1 LFRIFRYG
9 SSDKLN
15 QDAQSEFLT
24 KLLSNSDISSTQMNT
39 LSSLMRQIEQLGA
52 RRSLRQHIARVQN
65 GDSNTDADRLGGPLL
80 SRFLRQKWDLP
91 ETFIRL
97 TSKTSKS
104 SLKNQARS
112 PMLALVAVV
121 SLSSTLG
128 HRFYNQP
135 KLDVGTKAPQTIKAP
150 ASVSI
155 PDHKTTEEHRS
166 SARIGAVAILML
178 DRAVDRQIEREL
190 QQFWQQGSQLRRA
203 VGPFPFATP
212 SALSNAAQAY
222 LRGCPEWEWRSI
234 LAQAADNSANFERLN
249 LNSTAIAA
257 PTDNKSQQDAI
268 AQLQAYSRSVRAADF
283 QSLTDSISE
292 ARRRYVNAVEALEK
306 PSVSGLGKI
315 YDTSLFDLS
324 DAAWEK
330 TQTGMSRVA
339 KMMLAQGIPQG
350 LPKEIL
356 KEAVKLQ
363 VAEEVPLESQA
374 LAVEALSAILQP
386 NLVRDPEETK
396 QLAELAAQKVKPV
409 TIAVEKGDIIVA
421 EGKLI
426 AQQDFV
432 LLDYFGLSRR
442 GVNWLGLAGF
452 VCLVAG
458 AIAIVLLVE
467 RHYRLRRRDHLLLL
481 LLTLSAPV
489 LVSLGLPWT
498 TLPAIGILAGGFYG
512 SAVGVTVVGL
522 LSVLL
527 PIGLDVELI
536 HLVASAAGGLLGAFM
551 AGRLRSREELAL
563 LGVAVGLTQG
573 SVYLVGTLI
582 ASAAA
587 GAIWYVVLGTVGCQS
602 LAGLAWSVV
611 AIGISPYLEHVF
623 DLITP
628 IRLAELANPN
638 RPLLK
643 RLAAEAPGTFQHT
656 LFVASL
662 AEAAARELGCN
673 VELVR
678 AGTLYHDIGKM
689 HDPSGFCENQMGGG
703 NKHDEINNPWTSAEI
718 IKKHVSEGLVMARKH
733 RLPKAIQAFIPEHQ
747 GTMLIAYFYHQA
759 QQIAAKDAEN
769 LNITLAGA
777 DNSKLAIETR
787 EVREQDFRYDGPIP
801 QSRETGILMLADSC
815 EAALRSL
822 KDATHEEALNMVNR
836 ILRARWQD
844 NQLLDSGLTREDM
857 SLIAEIFVRVWEQFN
872 HKRIAYPSAVF
883 APR

>member
-1 LFRIFRYG
+1 
-9 SSDKLN
+9 
-15 QDAQSEFLT
+15 
-24 KLLSNSDISSTQMNT
+24 MNT
-39 LSSLMRQIEQLGA
+39 ISSLMRQIEQLGA
-52 RRSLRQHIARVQN
+52 ARSLRQHIAKVQN
-65 GDSNTDADRLGGPLL
+65 GCSKADTDRASGPLL
-80 SRFLRQKWDLP
+80 SRLSRPKWILP
-91 ETFIRL
+91 ETFTTRF

-104 SLKNQARS
+104 TLKNQARS

-150 ASVSI
+150 DTANVA
-155 PDHKTTEEHRS
+155 DYKTTEEQRKA
-166 SARIGAVAILML
+166 ARIGAVAILML
-178 DRAVDRQIEREL
+178 DPAVDRQIYQEL
-190 QQFWQQGSQLRRA
+190 QQFLQKGSELREA
-203 VGPFPFATP
+203 VGLFPFASP
-212 SALSNAAQAY
+212 SVLSNAAQVY

-234 LAQAADNSANFERLN
+234 LAQAGDKSASSERLS
-249 LNSTAIAA
+249 LSSPAVAGQTE
-257 PTDNKSQQDAI
+257 NKSRQDAI
-268 AQLQAYSRSVRAADF
+268 AQLQAYSRSVGEADF
-283 QSLTDSISE
+283 QSLTDSISS
-292 ARRRYVNAVEALEK
+292 ARRRYLNAVEALGK
-306 PSVSGLGKI
+306 PSVSEFPQI

-324 DAAWEK
+324 DAAWQK
-330 TQTGMSRVA
+330 TQTGMSRAA
-339 KMMLAQGIPQG
+339 KRMVAQGIPQG
-350 LPKEIL
+350 LPKDIL

-363 VAEEVPLESQA
+363 VADEVPLESQS
-374 LAVEALSAILQP
+374 LAVEGLTAILQP
-386 NLVRDPEETK
+386 NLVRDREETK

-409 TIAVEKGDIIVA
+409 MIAVDQGEIIVA
-421 EGKLI
+421 QGQEI
-426 AQQDFV
+426 SQQDFL

-442 GVNWLGLAGF
+442 GVNWLGLTGF

-498 TLPAIGILAGGFYG
+498 SLPAIGILAGGFYG

-522 LSVLL
+522 LSALL
-527 PIGLDVELI
+527 PIGLNVELI
-536 HLVASAAGGLLGAFM
+536 HLVASGAGGLLGAFM

-563 LGVAVGLTQG
+563 LGLAVGLSQG
-573 SVYLVGTLI
+573 TVYLVGTLI

-587 GAIWYVVLGTVGCQS
+587 GAIWYVVLGTVGAQS

-643 RLAAEAPGTFQHT
+643 KLAAEAPGTFQHT

-678 AGTLYHDIGKM
+678 TGTLYHDIGKM
-689 HDPSGFCENQMGGG
+689 HDPLGFCENQMGGT
-703 NKHDEINNPWTSAEI
+703 NKHDEINDPWASAEI
-718 IKKHVSEGLVMARKH
+718 IKKHVTEGLVMARKH

-759 QQIAAKDAEN
+759 QQIAAKEIEDLKRA
-769 LNITLAGA
+769 LPDA
-777 DNSKLAIETR
+777 DNSKLTIASR
-787 EVREQDFRYDGPIP
+787 EVREEDFRYDGPIP

-844 NQLLDSGLTREDM
+844 NQLIDSDLTREDM

-883 APR
+883 TPR

>member
-1 LFRIFRYG
+1 
-9 SSDKLN
+9 
-15 QDAQSEFLT
+15 
-24 KLLSNSDISSTQMNT
+24 MNT

-52 RRSLRQHIARVQN
+52 ARSLRQHIAKVQN
-65 GDSNTDADRLGGPLL
+65 GSKADTSRAGGPLL
-80 SRFLRQKWDLP
+80 SRLSRQKWLLP
-91 ETFIRL
+91 ETFTTKF

-150 ASVSI
+150 ATASV
-155 PDHKTTEEHRS
+155 PDYKTTEEQRKA
-166 SARIGAVAILML
+166 ARIGAVAILML
-178 DRAVDRQIEREL
+178 DSAVNRQIYQEL
-190 QQFWQQGSQLRRA
+190 QQFLQHGSDLREA
-203 VGPFPFATP
+203 VGPFPFAST
-212 SALSNAAQAY
+212 SALSLAVQVY
-222 LRGCPEWEWRSI
+222 LRSCPEWEWRWI
-234 LAQAADNSANFERLN
+234 LAQAGDKSATSERLS
-249 LNSTAIAA
+249 LDSPAIAVA
-257 PTDNKSQQDAI
+257 TDNKSQQDAI
-268 AQLQAYSRSVRAADF
+268 AQLQAYSRSVRAAEF
-283 QSLTDSISE
+283 QSLTDSISS
-292 ARRRYVNAVEALEK
+292 ARERYLNAVEALGK
-306 PSVSGLGKI
+306 PSVLGLPQI

-324 DAAWEK
+324 EAAWQK
-330 TQTGMSRVA
+330 TQTGMNRAA
-339 KMMLAQGIPQG
+339 KRMVAQGILQG

-356 KEAVKLQ
+356 QEAVKLQ
-363 VAEEVPLESQA
+363 VADEVPLESQA
-374 LAVEALSAILQP
+374 LAVEGLTAILQP
-386 NLVRDPEETK
+386 NLVRDREETK

-409 TIAVEKGDIIVA
+409 MIAVDQGEIIVA
-421 EGKLI
+421 QGQEI
-426 AQQDFV
+426 SQQDFV

-442 GVNWLGLAGF
+442 GVNWLGLTGF

-498 TLPAIGILAGGFYG
+498 SLPAIGILAGGFYG

-522 LSVLL
+522 LSALL
-527 PIGLDVELI
+527 PIGLNVDLI
-536 HLVASAAGGLLGAFM
+536 HLVASGAGGLLGAFM

-563 LGVAVGLTQG
+563 LGVAVGLAQG

-587 GAIWYVVLGTVGCQS
+587 GAIWYVVLGTVGAQS

-678 AGTLYHDIGKM
+678 TGTLYHDIGKM
-689 HDPSGFCENQMGGG
+689 HDPLGFCENQMGGA
-703 NKHDEINNPWTSAEI
+703 NKHDEINDPWASAEI
-718 IKKHVSEGLVMARKH
+718 IKKHVTEGLVMARKH

-747 GTMLIAYFYHQA
+747 GKMLIAYFYHQA
-759 QQIAAKDAEN
+759 QQIAAKEIED
-769 LNITLAGA
+769 LKLVLPDA
-777 DNSKLAIETR
+777 DNSKLTIASR
-787 EVREQDFRYDGPIP
+787 QVREEDFRYDGPIP

-822 KDATHEEALNMVNR
+822 KDATHEEALNMVNK

-844 NQLLDSGLTREDM
+844 NQLIDSDLTREDM

-883 APR
+883 TPR

>member
-1 LFRIFRYG
+1 
-9 SSDKLN
+9 
-15 QDAQSEFLT
+15 
-24 KLLSNSDISSTQMNT
+24 MNT

-52 RRSLRQHIARVQN
+52 ARSLRQHIAKVQN
-65 GDSNTDADRLGGPLL
+65 GDSKADTERASGPLL
-80 SRFLRQKWDLP
+80 SRLSRQKWLLP
-91 ETFIRL
+91 ETFTTKF

-150 ASVSI
+150 DTASV
-155 PDHKTTEEHRS
+155 PDYKTTEEQRKA
-166 SARIGAVAILML
+166 ARTGAVAILML
-178 DRAVDRQIEREL
+178 DPAVDRQIYQEL
-190 QQFWQQGSQLRRA
+190 QQFLQQGSELREA
-203 VGPFPFATP
+203 VGPFPFASP
-212 SALSNAAQAY
+212 SVLSNAAQVY

-234 LAQAADNSANFERLN
+234 VAQAGDKRATSERLS
-249 LNSTAIAA
+249 LHSPAIAGA
-257 PTDNKSQQDAI
+257 TDNKSQQDAI
-268 AQLQAYSRSVRAADF
+268 AQLQAYSRSVRATEF
-283 QSLTDSISE
+283 QSLTDSISS
-292 ARRRYVNAVEALEK
+292 ARRRYLNAVEALGK
-306 PSVSGLGKI
+306 PSVVGLPQI

-324 DAAWEK
+324 APAWQK
-330 TQTGMSRVA
+330 TQTGMSRAA
-339 KMMLAQGIPQG
+339 KRMVAQGIAQG

-363 VAEEVPLESQA
+363 VADEVPLDSQA
-374 LAVEALSAILQP
+374 LAVEGLTAILQP

-409 TIAVEKGDIIVA
+409 MIAVDQGEIIVA
-421 EGKLI
+421 QGKEI
-426 AQQDFV
+426 SQEDFV

-442 GVNWLGLAGF
+442 GVNWLGLTGF

-498 TLPAIGILAGGFYG
+498 SLPAIGILAGGFYG

-522 LSVLL
+522 LSALL
-527 PIGLDVELI
+527 PVGLNVDLI
-536 HLVASAAGGLLGAFM
+536 HLVASGAGGLLGAFM

-563 LGVAVGLTQG
+563 LGVAVGLAQG

-587 GAIWYVVLGTVGCQS
+587 GAIWYVVLGTVGAQS

-643 RLAAEAPGTFQHT
+643 KLAAEAPGTFQHT

-678 AGTLYHDIGKM
+678 TGTLYHDIGKM
-689 HDPSGFCENQMGGG
+689 HDPLGFCENQMGGA
-703 NKHDEINNPWTSAEI
+703 NKHDEINDPWASAEI
-718 IKKHVSEGLVMARKH
+718 IKKHVTEGLVMARKH

-759 QQIAAKDAEN
+759 QQIAAKETEDLKIA
-769 LNITLAGA
+769 LPDA
-777 DNSKLAIETR
+777 DNSKLTIASR
-787 EVREQDFRYDGPIP
+787 QVREEDFRYDGPIP

-844 NQLLDSGLTREDM
+844 NQLIDSDLTREDM

-883 APR
+883 TPR

>member
-1 LFRIFRYG
+1 M
-9 SSDKLN
+9 S
-15 QDAQSEFLT
+15 
-24 KLLSNSDISSTQMNT
+24 
-39 LSSLMRQIEQLGA
+39 
-52 RRSLRQHIARVQN
+52 
-65 GDSNTDADRLGGPLL
+65 
-80 SRFLRQKWDLP
+80 
-91 ETFIRL
+91 
-97 TSKTSKS
+97 
-104 SLKNQARS
+104 
-112 PMLALVAVV
+112 
-121 SLSSTLG
+121 
-128 HRFYNQP
+128 
-135 KLDVGTKAPQTIKAP
+135 
-150 ASVSI
+150 
-155 PDHKTTEEHRS
+155 
-166 SARIGAVAILML
+166 
-178 DRAVDRQIEREL
+178 
-190 QQFWQQGSQLRRA
+190 
-203 VGPFPFATP
+203 
-212 SALSNAAQAY
+212 
-222 LRGCPEWEWRSI
+222 
-234 LAQAADNSANFERLN
+234 
-249 LNSTAIAA
+249 
-257 PTDNKSQQDAI
+257 
-268 AQLQAYSRSVRAADF
+268 RAAK
-283 QSLTDSISE
+283 
-292 ARRRYVNAVEALEK
+292 RMV
-306 PSVSGLGKI
+306 
-315 YDTSLFDLS
+315 
-324 DAAWEK
+324 
-330 TQTGMSRVA
+330 
-339 KMMLAQGIPQG
+339 AQGIPQG

-363 VAEEVPLESQA
+363 VADEVPLESQA
-374 LAVEALSAILQP
+374 LAIEGLTAILHP

-396 QLAELAAQKVKPV
+396 QLAELAAQNVKPV
-409 TIAVEKGDIIVA
+409 MIAVEQGDIIVA
-421 EGKLI
+421 QGKEI

-498 TLPAIGILAGGFYG
+498 SLPAIGILAGGFYG

-522 LSVLL
+522 LSALL
-527 PIGLDVELI
+527 PVGLNVELI
-536 HLVASAAGGLLGAFM
+536 HLVASGAGGLLGAFM

-563 LGVAVGLTQG
+563 LGVGVGLTQG
-573 SVYLVGTLI
+573 TVYLVGTLI
-582 ASAAA
+582 ASAAT
-587 GAIWYVVLGTVGCQS
+587 GAIWYVVLGTVGAQS

-628 IRLAELANPN
+628 TRLAELANPN

-643 RLAAEAPGTFQHT
+643 KLAAEAPGTFQHT

-662 AEAAARELGCN
+662 AEAAAREIGCN

-678 AGTLYHDIGKM
+678 TGTLYHDIGKM
-689 HDPSGFCENQMGGG
+689 HDPLGFCENQMGGA
-703 NKHDEINNPWTSAEI
+703 NKHDEINNPWTSADI
-718 IKKHVSEGLVMARKH
+718 IKKHVTEGLVMARKH

-759 QQIAAKDAEN
+759 QQIAAKEREDLKIAVPD
-769 LNITLAGA
+769 A
-777 DNSKLAIETR
+777 DNSQLTIPSR
-787 EVREQDFRYDGPIP
+787 QVREEDFRYDGPIP

-883 APR
+883 TPR

>member
-1 LFRIFRYG
+1 
-9 SSDKLN
+9 
-15 QDAQSEFLT
+15 
-24 KLLSNSDISSTQMNT
+24 
-39 LSSLMRQIEQLGA
+39 
-52 RRSLRQHIARVQN
+52 
-65 GDSNTDADRLGGPLL
+65 
-80 SRFLRQKWDLP
+80 
-91 ETFIRL
+91 
-97 TSKTSKS
+97 
-104 SLKNQARS
+104 
-112 PMLALVAVV
+112 MLALVAVV

-150 ASVSI
+150 ASASI
-155 PDHKTTEEHRS
+155 PDYKTTEEQRS

-178 DRAVDRQIEREL
+178 DRAVDRQIEQEL
-190 QQFWQQGSQLRRA
+190 QQFWQQGNEMRRA
-203 VGPFPFATP
+203 VGPFPFAGAL
-212 SALSNAAQAY
+212 ALSSAVQVY

-234 LAQAADNSANFERLN
+234 LAQVGDNSATSERLS
-249 LNSTAIAA
+249 LDSQPSAA
-257 PTDNKSQQDAI
+257 QTQNKSQQDAI
-268 AQLQAYSRSVRAADF
+268 AQLQAYSREVRAEDF
-283 QSLTDSISE
+283 QSLTDSISS
-292 ARRRYVNAVEALEK
+292 ARRRYINAVEAPLK
-306 PSVSGLGKI
+306 PSVSGRQI

-324 DAAWEK
+324 DAAWQK
-330 TQTGMSRVA
+330 TQTGMSRAA
-339 KMMLAQGIPQG
+339 KRMLAQGIPQG
-350 LPKEIL
+350 LPKQVL

-363 VAEEVPLESQA
+363 VADEVPLESQA
-374 LAVEALSAILQP
+374 LAVEGLSGILQP

-409 TIAVEKGDIIVA
+409 TIAVEQGEIIVA
-421 EGKLI
+421 EGKEI
-426 AQQDFV
+426 SQQDFV

-522 LSVLL
+522 LSALL
-527 PIGLDVELI
+527 PVGLDVELI

-573 SVYLVGTLI
+573 IVYLVGTLI

-587 GAIWYVVLGTVGCQS
+587 GAIWYVVLGTVGAQS

-678 AGTLYHDIGKM
+678 TGTLYHDIGKM
-689 HDPSGFCENQMGGG
+689 HDPLGFCENQMSGG
-703 NKHDEINNPWTSAEI
+703 NKHDEINDPWASAEI

-759 QQIAAKDAEN
+759 QQIAKEPED
-769 LNITLAGA
+769 LNMALADA
-777 DNSKLAIETR
+777 DNSKLIIQSR
-787 EVREQDFRYDGPIP
+787 EVREEDFRYDGPIP

-883 APR
+883 TPR

>member
-1 LFRIFRYG
+1 
-9 SSDKLN
+9 
-15 QDAQSEFLT
+15 
-24 KLLSNSDISSTQMNT
+24 MNT

-52 RRSLRQHIARVQN
+52 ARSLRQHIAKVQN
-65 GDSNTDADRLGGPLL
+65 GDSKADTERASGPLL
-80 SRFLRQKWDLP
+80 SRLSRQKWLLP
-91 ETFIRL
+91 ETFTTKF

-150 ASVSI
+150 ATASV
-155 PDHKTTEEHRS
+155 PDYKTTEEQRKA
-166 SARIGAVAILML
+166 ARTGAVAILML
-178 DRAVDRQIEREL
+178 DSAVDRQIYQEL
-190 QQFWQQGSQLRRA
+190 QQFLQQGSELREA
-203 VGPFPFATP
+203 VGPFPFAST
-212 SALSNAAQAY
+212 SALSLSVQVY

-234 LAQAADNSANFERLN
+234 LAQVGDKRATSERLS
-249 LNSTAIAA
+249 LDSPAIAGA
-257 PTDNKSQQDAI
+257 TDNKSQQDAI

-283 QSLTDSISE
+283 QSLTDSISS
-292 ARRRYVNAVEALEK
+292 ARQRYLNAVEALGK
-306 PSVSGLGKI
+306 PSVVGLPQI
-315 YDTSLFDLS
+315 YHTSLFDWS
-324 DAAWEK
+324 DEAWQK
-330 TQTGMSRVA
+330 TQIGMTRAA
-339 KMMLAQGIPQG
+339 KRMVAQGIPQG

-356 KEAVKLQ
+356 QEAVKLQ
-363 VAEEVPLESQA
+363 VADEVPLESQA
-374 LAVEALSAILQP
+374 LAVEGLTAILQP
-386 NLVRDPEETK
+386 NLVRDREETK

-409 TIAVEKGDIIVA
+409 MIAVDQGEIIVA
-421 EGKLI
+421 QGQEI
-426 AQQDFV
+426 SQQDFV

-442 GVNWLGLAGF
+442 GVNWLGLTGF

-498 TLPAIGILAGGFYG
+498 SLPAIGILAGGFYG

-522 LSVLL
+522 LSALL
-527 PIGLDVELI
+527 PVGLNVDLI
-536 HLVASAAGGLLGAFM
+536 HLVASGAGGLLGAFM

-563 LGVAVGLTQG
+563 LGLALGLTQG
-573 SVYLVGTLI
+573 TVYLVGTLI
-582 ASAAA
+582 ASAAV
-587 GAIWYVVLGTVGCQS
+587 GAIWYVVLGTVGAQS

-643 RLAAEAPGTFQHT
+643 KLAAEAPGTFQHT

-689 HDPSGFCENQMGGG
+689 HDPLGFCENQMGGG
-703 NKHDEINNPWTSAEI
+703 NKHDEINDPWGSAEI
-718 IKKHVSEGLVMARKH
+718 IKKHVTEGLVMARKH

-759 QQIAAKDAEN
+759 QQIAAKEIED
-769 LNITLAGA
+769 LKITLPDA
-777 DNSKLAIETR
+777 DNSKLTIASR
-787 EVREQDFRYDGPIP
+787 QVREEDFRYDGPIP

-844 NQLLDSGLTREDM
+844 NQLIDSDLTREDM

-883 APR
+883 TPR

>member
-1 LFRIFRYG
+1 
-9 SSDKLN
+9 
-15 QDAQSEFLT
+15 
-24 KLLSNSDISSTQMNT
+24 
-39 LSSLMRQIEQLGA
+39 MRQIEQLGA
-52 RRSLRQHIARVQN
+52 ARSLRQHIAKVQN
-65 GDSNTDADRLGGPLL
+65 GSKADTSRAGGPLL
-80 SRFLRQKWDLP
+80 SRLSRQKWLLP
-91 ETFIRL
+91 ETFTTKF

-112 PMLALVAVV
+112 PMLALIAVV

-150 ASVSI
+150 ATASV
-155 PDHKTTEEHRS
+155 PDYKTTEEQRKA
-166 SARIGAVAILML
+166 ARIGAVAILML
-178 DRAVDRQIEREL
+178 DSAVDRQIYQEL
-190 QQFWQQGSQLRRA
+190 QQFLQHGSDLREA
-203 VGPFPFATP
+203 VGPFPFAST
-212 SALSNAAQAY
+212 SALSLAVQVY
-222 LRGCPEWEWRSI
+222 LRSCPEWEWRWI
-234 LAQAADNSANFERLN
+234 LAQAGDKSATSERLS
-249 LNSTAIAA
+249 LDSPAIAA
-257 PTDNKSQQDAI
+257 ATDNKSQQDAI
-268 AQLQAYSRSVRAADF
+268 AQLQAYSRSVRAAEF
-283 QSLTDSISE
+283 QSLTDSISS
-292 ARRRYVNAVEALEK
+292 ARERYLNAVEALGK
-306 PSVSGLGKI
+306 PSVLGLPQI

-324 DAAWEK
+324 EAAWQK
-330 TQTGMSRVA
+330 TQTGMSRAA
-339 KMMLAQGIPQG
+339 KRMVAQGIPQG

-356 KEAVKLQ
+356 QEAVNLQ
-363 VAEEVPLESQA
+363 VADEVPLESQG
-374 LAVEALSAILQP
+374 LAVEGLTAILQP
-386 NLVRDPEETK
+386 NLVRDREETK

-409 TIAVEKGDIIVA
+409 MIAVDRGEIIVA
-421 EGKLI
+421 QGQEI
-426 AQQDFV
+426 SQQDFV

-442 GVNWLGLAGF
+442 GVNWLGLTGF

-498 TLPAIGILAGGFYG
+498 SLPAIGILAGGFYG

-522 LSVLL
+522 LSALL
-527 PIGLDVELI
+527 PIGLNVDLI
-536 HLVASAAGGLLGAFM
+536 HLVASGAGGLLGAFM

-563 LGVAVGLTQG
+563 LGVAVGLAQG

-587 GAIWYVVLGTVGCQS
+587 GAIWYVVLGTVGAQS

-678 AGTLYHDIGKM
+678 TGTLYHDIGKM
-689 HDPSGFCENQMGGG
+689 HDPLGFCENQMGGA
-703 NKHDEINNPWTSAEI
+703 NKHDEINDPWASAEI
-718 IKKHVSEGLVMARKH
+718 IKKHVTEGLVMARKH

-747 GTMLIAYFYHQA
+747 GKMLIAYFYHQA
-759 QQIAAKDAEN
+759 QQIAAKEIED
-769 LNITLAGA
+769 LKLVLPDA
-777 DNSKLAIETR
+777 DNSKLTIASR
-787 EVREQDFRYDGPIP
+787 QVREEDFRYDGPIP

-822 KDATHEEALNMVNR
+822 KDATHEEALNMVNK

-844 NQLLDSGLTREDM
+844 NQLIDSDLTREDM

-883 APR
+883 TPR

>member
-1 LFRIFRYG
+1 
-9 SSDKLN
+9 
-15 QDAQSEFLT
+15 
-24 KLLSNSDISSTQMNT
+24 
-39 LSSLMRQIEQLGA
+39 MRQIEQLGA
-52 RRSLRQHIARVQN
+52 ARSLRQHIAKVQN
-65 GDSNTDADRLGGPLL
+65 VGSQADPARPSGSLL
-80 SRFLRQKWDLP
+80 SRLSAKKLALP
-91 ETFIRL
+91 ETFIRFK
-97 TSKTSKS
+97 TKTSSS

-112 PMLALVAVV
+112 PMLLFVAVV

-150 ASVSI
+150 KSVSI
-155 PDHKTTEEHRS
+155 PDYKTTEEQRKAARS
-166 SARIGAVAILML
+166 GAVAILML
-178 DRAVDRQIEREL
+178 DRTVDRQIDQEL
-190 QQFWQQGSQLRRA
+190 QQFWQQGNQLRQA
-203 VGPFPFATP
+203 VGPFPFAKP
-212 SALSNAAQAY
+212 SALSNAAQLY

-234 LAQAADNSANFERLN
+234 LAQAGDNSATSERLN
-249 LNSTAIAA
+249 LDSPANDA
-257 PTDNKSQQDAI
+257 PTDRKSQQDAI
-268 AQLQAYSRSVRAADF
+268 AQLQAYKRSVSSSEF
-283 QSLTDSISE
+283 QSLTDSIDS
-292 ARRRYVNAVEALEK
+292 ARRRYLNALEALEK
-306 PSVSGLGKI
+306 PAVSGVGQI
-315 YDTSLFDLS
+315 YGTSLFDLE
-324 DAAWEK
+324 DAAWQE
-330 TQTGMSRVA
+330 TQTGMSRAA
-339 KMMLAQGIPQG
+339 KMILTQGIPQG

-363 VAEEVPLESQA
+363 VASVVPLESQA
-374 LAVEALSAILQP
+374 LAVEGLSAILQP

-409 TIAVEKGDIIVA
+409 MIAVQQGETIVA
-421 EGKLI
+421 EGKEI
-426 AQQDFV
+426 SQQDFV

-452 VCLVAG
+452 VCLVGG

-481 LLTLSAPV
+481 LLSLSAPV

-498 TLPAIGILAGGFYG
+498 TLPAIGILVGGFYG

-522 LSVLL
+522 LSALL
-527 PIGLDVELI
+527 PIGLDIELI

-563 LGVAVGLTQG
+563 LGVGVGLTQG
-573 SVYLVGTLI
+573 TVYLVGTLI
-582 ASAAA
+582 ASAAT
-587 GAIWYVVLGTVGCQS
+587 GAIWYVVLGTVGAQS

-643 RLAAEAPGTFQHT
+643 RLAAEVPGTFQHT

-689 HDPSGFCENQMGGG
+689 HDPLGFCENQMGGG
-703 NKHDEINNPWTSAEI
+703 NKHDEINDPWASAEI

-759 QQIAAKDAEN
+759 LQIVAKEAEG
-769 LNITLAGA
+769 LNITLADA
-777 DNSKLAIETR
+777 DNSKLIIESR
-787 EVREQDFRYDGPIP
+787 EVREEDFRYDGPIP

-844 NQLLDSGLTREDM
+844 NQLLDSGLNREDM

-883 APR
+883 TPR

>member
-1 LFRIFRYG
+1 
-9 SSDKLN
+9 
-15 QDAQSEFLT
+15 
-24 KLLSNSDISSTQMNT
+24 MNT

-52 RRSLRQHIARVQN
+52 ARSLRQHIAKVQN
-65 GDSNTDADRLGGPLL
+65 GGSKADTSRAGGPLL
-80 SRFLRQKWDLP
+80 SRLSRQKWVLP
-91 ETFIRL
+91 ETFTRF

-150 ASVSI
+150 ASASI
-155 PDHKTTEEHRS
+155 PDYKTTEEQRKA
-166 SARIGAVAILML
+166 ARIGAVAILML
-178 DRAVDRQIEREL
+178 DPAVDRQIYQEL
-190 QQFWQQGSQLRRA
+190 QQFLQQGSELRQA
-203 VGPFPFATP
+203 VGPFPFASP
-212 SALSNAAQAY
+212 SALSNAAQVY
-222 LRGCPEWEWRSI
+222 LRRCPEWEWRSI
-234 LAQAADNSANFERLN
+234 LAQAGDNSATDERLS
-249 LNSTAIAA
+249 LDSPAIAA
-257 PTDNKSQQDAI
+257 QTQNKSQQDAV
-268 AQLQAYSRSVRAADF
+268 AQLQAYRREVRAADF
-283 QSLTDSISE
+283 QSLTDSISS
-292 ARRRYVNAVEALEK
+292 ARRRYLNAVEALGK
-306 PSVSGLGKI
+306 PSVSGLGQI

-324 DAAWEK
+324 DAAWQK
-330 TQTGMSRVA
+330 TQTGMSRAA
-339 KMMLAQGIPQG
+339 KRMVAQGIPQG

-363 VAEEVPLESQA
+363 VADEVPLESQA
-374 LAVEALSAILQP
+374 LAIDGLTAILQP

-409 TIAVEKGDIIVA
+409 MIAVEQGEIIVA
-421 EGKLI
+421 QGKEI

-498 TLPAIGILAGGFYG
+498 SLPAIGILAGGFYG

-522 LSVLL
+522 LSALL
-527 PIGLDVELI
+527 PVGLNVELI
-536 HLVASAAGGLLGAFM
+536 HLVASGAGGLLGAFM

-563 LGVAVGLTQG
+563 LGVGVGLTQG
-573 SVYLVGTLI
+573 TVYLVGTLI

-587 GAIWYVVLGTVGCQS
+587 GAIWYVVLGTVGAQS

-628 IRLAELANPN
+628 TRLAELANPN

-643 RLAAEAPGTFQHT
+643 KLAEEAPGTFQHT

-678 AGTLYHDIGKM
+678 TGTLYHDIGKM
-689 HDPSGFCENQMGGG
+689 HDPLGFCENQMGGI
-703 NKHDEINNPWTSAEI
+703 NKHDEINNPWTSADI
-718 IKKHVSEGLVMARKH
+718 IKKHVTEGLVMARKH

-759 QQIAAKDAEN
+759 QQIAAKEREDLKIA
-769 LNITLAGA
+769 LPDA
-777 DNSKLAIETR
+777 DNSKLTIPSR
-787 EVREQDFRYDGPIP
+787 QVREEDFRYDGPIP

-883 APR
+883 TPR

>member
-1 LFRIFRYG
+1 
-9 SSDKLN
+9 
-15 QDAQSEFLT
+15 
-24 KLLSNSDISSTQMNT
+24 
-39 LSSLMRQIEQLGA
+39 MRQIEQLGA
-52 RRSLRQHIARVQN
+52 ARSLRQHIAKVQN
-65 GDSNTDADRLGGPLL
+65 AGSKADPDRPGGSFL
-80 SRFLRQKWDLP
+80 SRFLPQKSVLP
-91 ETFIRL
+91 ETFTRFR
-97 TSKTSKS
+97 SKTSKS

-155 PDHKTTEEHRS
+155 PDRKTTEEKRS

-178 DRAVDRQIEREL
+178 DRTVDRQIDREL
-190 QQFWQQGSQLRRA
+190 QQFLQQGSELRRR
-203 VGPFPFATP
+203 VGEFPFVTP
-212 SALSNAAQAY
+212 SALSNAVQVY

-234 LAQAADNSANFERLN
+234 LAQAGDNSANFERLN
-249 LNSTAIAA
+249 LNSPTTA
-257 PTDNKSQQDAI
+257 PTDNQSQHDAI
-268 AQLQAYSRSVRAADF
+268 SQLQAYSRSVSAADF
-283 QSLTDSISE
+283 QSLTNSISQ
-292 ARRRYVNAVEALEK
+292 ARQRYLNAVEALSK
-306 PSVSGLGKI
+306 PSVSGLRQI
-315 YDTSLFDLS
+315 YDTWLFELS

-330 TQTGMSRVA
+330 TQTGMSRAA
-339 KMMLAQGIPQG
+339 KRMLAQGIPPG

-374 LAVEALSAILQP
+374 LAVEGLSAILQP

-409 TIAVEKGDIIVA
+409 TIAVEEGDIIVA
-421 EGKLI
+421 EGKEI
-426 AQQDFV
+426 SQQNFV

-467 RHYRLRRRDHLLLL
+467 RHYRLRRRDHFLLL

-522 LSVLL
+522 LSALL

-573 SVYLVGTLI
+573 AVYLVGTLI

-587 GAIWYVVLGTVGCQS
+587 GAIWYVVLGTVGAQS

-643 RLAAEAPGTFQHT
+643 KLAAEAPGTFQHT

-662 AEAAARELGCN
+662 AEAAAREVGCN

-733 RLPKAIQAFIPEHQ
+733 RLPKSIQAFIPEHQ

-759 QQIAAKDAEN
+759 QQISAKEPEN
-769 LNITLAGA
+769 LNITLADA

-872 HKRIAYPSAVF
+872 HKRIAYPSAVLT
-883 APR
+883 PR

>member
-1 LFRIFRYG
+1 
-9 SSDKLN
+9 
-15 QDAQSEFLT
+15 
-24 KLLSNSDISSTQMNT
+24 
-39 LSSLMRQIEQLGA
+39 MRQIEQLGA
-52 RRSLRQHIARVQN
+52 ARSLRQHIAKVQN
-65 GDSNTDADRLGGPLL
+65 VGSQADPARPSGSLL
-80 SRFLRQKWDLP
+80 SRLSAKKLALP
-91 ETFIRL
+91 ETFIRFK
-97 TSKTSKS
+97 TKTSSS

-112 PMLALVAVV
+112 PMLLFVAVV

-150 ASVSI
+150 KSVSI
-155 PDHKTTEEHRS
+155 PDYKTTEEQRKAARS
-166 SARIGAVAILML
+166 GAVAILML
-178 DRAVDRQIEREL
+178 DRTVDRQIDREL
-190 QQFWQQGSQLRRA
+190 QQFWQQGNQLRQA
-203 VGPFPFATP
+203 VGPFPFAMPQT
-212 SALSNAAQAY
+212 LSNTAQLY
-222 LRGCPEWEWRSI
+222 LRGTPEWEWRSI
-234 LAQAADNSANFERLN
+234 LAQAGDNSATSERLN
-249 LNSTAIAA
+249 LDSPANDA
-257 PTDNKSQQDAI
+257 PTDRKSQQDAI
-268 AQLQAYSRSVRAADF
+268 AQLQAYKRSVSSSEF
-283 QSLTDSISE
+283 QSLTDSIDS
-292 ARRRYVNAVEALEK
+292 ARRRYLNALEALEK
-306 PSVSGLGKI
+306 PAVSGVGLI
-315 YDTSLFDLS
+315 YDTSLFDLE
-324 DAAWEK
+324 DAAWQE
-330 TQTGMSRVA
+330 TQTGMSRAA
-339 KMMLAQGIPQG
+339 KMILTQGIPQG

-363 VAEEVPLESQA
+363 VASVVPLESQA
-374 LAVEALSAILQP
+374 LAVEGLTAILQP

-409 TIAVEKGDIIVA
+409 TIAVKQGEIIVA
-421 EGKLI
+421 EGKEI
-426 AQQDFV
+426 RQQDFV

-452 VCLVAG
+452 VCLVGG

-481 LLTLSAPV
+481 LLSLSAPV

-498 TLPAIGILAGGFYG
+498 TLPAIGILVGGFYG

-522 LSVLL
+522 LSALL
-527 PIGLDVELI
+527 PIGLDIELI

-563 LGVAVGLTQG
+563 LGVGVGLTQG
-573 SVYLVGTLI
+573 TVYLVGTLI
-582 ASAAA
+582 ASAAT
-587 GAIWYVVLGTVGCQS
+587 GAIWYVVLGTVGAQS

-643 RLAAEAPGTFQHT
+643 RLAAEVPGTFQHT

-689 HDPSGFCENQMGGG
+689 HDPLGFCENQMGGG
-703 NKHDEINNPWTSAEI
+703 NKHDEINDPWASAEI

-759 QQIAAKDAEN
+759 LQIVAKEAEG
-769 LNITLAGA
+769 LNITLADA
-777 DNSKLAIETR
+777 DNSKLIIESR
-787 EVREQDFRYDGPIP
+787 EVREEDFRYDGPIP

-844 NQLLDSGLTREDM
+844 NQLLDSGLNREDM

-883 APR
+883 TPR

>member
-1 LFRIFRYG
+1 
-9 SSDKLN
+9 
-15 QDAQSEFLT
+15 
-24 KLLSNSDISSTQMNT
+24 
-39 LSSLMRQIEQLGA
+39 MRQIEQLGTA
-52 RRSLRQHIARVQN
+52 RSRRQQIAKVQN
-65 GDSNTDADRLGGPLL
+65 SGSSSEPDRPGGPFL
-80 SRFLRQKWDLP
+80 SRLSAQKWVLP
-91 ETFIRL
+91 ETFTRFK
-97 TSKTSKS
+97 SKTSSS

-112 PMLALVAVV
+112 PMLVLVAVI

-135 KLDVGTKAPQTIKAP
+135 KLDVGTKAPETIKAP
-150 ASVSI
+150 KSASI
-155 PDHKTTEEHRS
+155 PDYKTTEEQRS
-166 SARIGAVAILML
+166 SARIGAVPILML
-178 DRAVDRQIEREL
+178 DRSVEKQIDREL
-190 QQFWQQGSQLRRA
+190 QQFWQQGNELRRA
-203 VGPFPFATP
+203 VGPFPFASP
-212 SALSNAAQAY
+212 SALSNAAQLY
-222 LRGCPEWEWRSI
+222 LRGTPEWEWRSI
-234 LAQAADNSANFERLN
+234 LAQAGDNNATSQRLN
-249 LNSTAIAA
+249 LDSPASAA

-268 AQLQAYSRSVRAADF
+268 AQLQAYSRSVSPSEF
-283 QSLTDSISE
+283 QSLTDSIDS
-292 ARRRYVNAVEALEK
+292 ARRRYLNALEAIQK
-306 PSVSGLGKI
+306 PSESGNRLI
-315 YDTSLFDLS
+315 YDTSLFDLE
-324 DAAWEK
+324 DAAWQK
-330 TQTGMSRVA
+330 TQTGMSRAA

-350 LPKEIL
+350 LPKEVL

-363 VAEEVPLESQA
+363 VASVVPLESQA
-374 LAVEALSAILQP
+374 LAVEGLSAILQP

-409 TIAVEKGDIIVA
+409 TIAVKQGEIIVA
-421 EGKLI
+421 EGKEI

-498 TLPAIGILAGGFYG
+498 SLPAIGILAGGFYG

-522 LSVLL
+522 LSALL
-527 PIGLDVELI
+527 PVGLDVELI

-563 LGVAVGLTQG
+563 LGVGVGLTQG
-573 SVYLVGTLI
+573 MVYLVGTLI

-587 GAIWYVVLGTVGCQS
+587 GAIWYVVLGTVGAQS

-678 AGTLYHDIGKM
+678 TGTLYHDIGKM
-689 HDPSGFCENQMGGG
+689 HDPLGFCENQMGGG
-703 NKHDEINNPWTSAEI
+703 NKHDEINDPWASAEI
-718 IKKHVSEGLVMARKH
+718 IKKHVTEGLVMARKH

-759 QQIAAKDAEN
+759 QQIAAKEAED
-769 LNITLAGA
+769 LKIALADA
-777 DNSKLAIETR
+777 DNSKLTMLKIESR
-787 EVREQDFRYDGPIP
+787 EVREEDFRYDGPIP

-883 APR
+883 TPR

>member
-1 LFRIFRYG
+1 
-9 SSDKLN
+9 
-15 QDAQSEFLT
+15 
-24 KLLSNSDISSTQMNT
+24 
-39 LSSLMRQIEQLGA
+39 MRQIEQLGA
-52 RRSLRQHIARVQN
+52 ARSLRQHIAKVQN
-65 GDSNTDADRLGGPLL
+65 GGRCSDPDRPSGSLL
-80 SRFLRQKWDLP
+80 SRLWAKKLALP
-91 ETFIRL
+91 ETFIRFR
-97 TSKTSKS
+97 TKTSSS

-112 PMLALVAVV
+112 PMLVLVAVV

-150 ASVSI
+150 KSASI
-155 PDHKTTEEHRS
+155 TDYKTTEEQRS
-166 SARIGAVAILML
+166 SARIGAVPILML
-178 DRAVDRQIEREL
+178 DRSVDRQIERQL
-190 QQFWQQGSQLRRA
+190 QQFWQQGNELRRA
-203 VGPFPFATP
+203 VGLFPLAP
-212 SALSNAAQAY
+212 ESALSNAVQVY
-222 LRGCPEWEWRSI
+222 LRGTPEWEWRSI
-234 LAQAADNSANFERLN
+234 LAQAGDNSETSQRLS
-249 LNSTAIAA
+249 LESPASAA
-257 PTDNKSQQDAI
+257 PTDNRSQQDAV
-268 AQLQAYSRSVRAADF
+268 AQLQAYSRSVSSSDF

-292 ARRRYVNAVEALEK
+292 ARRRYLNALEALEK
-306 PSVSGLGKI
+306 PAVSGVGLI

-324 DAAWEK
+324 DAAWQK
-330 TQTGMSRVA
+330 TQTGMSRAA
-339 KMMLAQGIPQG
+339 KMMLTQGIPQG

-356 KEAVKLQ
+356 KEAVKMQ
-363 VAEEVPLESQA
+363 VASSEVPLESQA
-374 LAVEALSAILQP
+374 LAVEGLTAILQP

-409 TIAVEKGDIIVA
+409 MIAVQQGEIIVA
-421 EGKLI
+421 EGKEI

-452 VCLVAG
+452 VCLVGG

-498 TLPAIGILAGGFYG
+498 SLPAIGILAGGFYG

-522 LSVLL
+522 LSALL
-527 PIGLDVELI
+527 PVGLNIELI

-573 SVYLVGTLI
+573 MVYLVGTLI
-582 ASAAA
+582 ASAAT
-587 GAIWYVVLGTVGCQS
+587 GAIWYVVLGTVGAQS

-678 AGTLYHDIGKM
+678 TGTLYHDIGKM
-689 HDPSGFCENQMGGG
+689 HDPLGFCENQMSGG
-703 NKHDEINNPWTSAEI
+703 NKHDEINDPWASAEI
-718 IKKHVSEGLVMARKH
+718 IKKHVTEGLVMARKH

-759 QQIAAKDAEN
+759 LQIAAKEPED
-769 LNITLAGA
+769 LNITLADA
-777 DNSKLAIETR
+777 DNSKLIIESR
-787 EVREQDFRYDGPIP
+787 EVREEDFRYDGPIP

-844 NQLLDSGLTREDM
+844 NQLIDSGLTRENM

-883 APR
+883 TPR

>member
-1 LFRIFRYG
+1 
-9 SSDKLN
+9 
-15 QDAQSEFLT
+15 
-24 KLLSNSDISSTQMNT
+24 
-39 LSSLMRQIEQLGA
+39 MRQIEQLGA
-52 RRSLRQHIARVQN
+52 ARSLRQHIAKVQN
-65 GDSNTDADRLGGPLL
+65 GGSKADTSRAGGPLL
-80 SRFLRQKWDLP
+80 SRLSRQKWVLP
-91 ETFIRL
+91 ETFTRF

-112 PMLALVAVV
+112 PVLALVAVV

-150 ASVSI
+150 ASASI
-155 PDHKTTEEHRS
+155 PDYKTTEEQRKA
-166 SARIGAVAILML
+166 ARIGAVAILML
-178 DRAVDRQIEREL
+178 DPAVDRQIYQEL
-190 QQFWQQGSQLRRA
+190 QQFLQQGSELRQA
-203 VGPFPFATP
+203 VGPFPFASP
-212 SALSNAAQAY
+212 SVLSNAAQVY

-234 LAQAADNSANFERLN
+234 LAQAGDNSATDERLS
-249 LNSTAIAA
+249 LDSPAIAQ
-257 PTDNKSQQDAI
+257 TQNKSQQDAV
-268 AQLQAYSRSVRAADF
+268 AQLQAYSREVPAADF
-283 QSLTDSISE
+283 QSLTDSISS
-292 ARRRYVNAVEALEK
+292 ARRRYLNAVEALGQ
-306 PSVSGLGKI
+306 PSVSGFRQI

-324 DAAWEK
+324 DAAWQK

-339 KMMLAQGIPQG
+339 KRMVAQGIPQG

-363 VAEEVPLESQA
+363 VADEVPLESQA
-374 LAVEALSAILQP
+374 LAIEGLTAILHP

-396 QLAELAAQKVKPV
+396 QLAELAAQNVKPV
-409 TIAVEKGDIIVA
+409 MIAVEQGDIIVA
-421 EGKLI
+421 QGKEI

-498 TLPAIGILAGGFYG
+498 SLPAIGILAGGFYG

-527 PIGLDVELI
+527 PVGLNVELI
-536 HLVASAAGGLLGAFM
+536 HLVASGAGGLLGAFM

-563 LGVAVGLTQG
+563 LGVGVGLTQG
-573 SVYLVGTLI
+573 TVYLVGTLI
-582 ASAAA
+582 ASAAT
-587 GAIWYVVLGTVGCQS
+587 GAIWYVVLGTVGAQS

-643 RLAAEAPGTFQHT
+643 KLAAEAPGTFQHT

-662 AEAAARELGCN
+662 AEAAAREIGCN

-678 AGTLYHDIGKM
+678 TGTLYHDIGKM
-689 HDPSGFCENQMGGG
+689 HDPLGFCENQMGGA
-703 NKHDEINNPWTSAEI
+703 NKHDEINNPWTSADI
-718 IKKHVSEGLVMARKH
+718 IKKHVTEGLVMARKH

-759 QQIAAKDAEN
+759 QQIAAKEREDLKIA
-769 LNITLAGA
+769 LPDA
-777 DNSKLAIETR
+777 DNSKLTIPSR
-787 EVREQDFRYDGPIP
+787 QVREEDFRYDGPIP
-801 QSRETGILMLADSC
+801 QSRETAILMLADSC

-883 APR
+883 TPR

>member
-1 LFRIFRYG
+1 
-9 SSDKLN
+9 
-15 QDAQSEFLT
+15 
-24 KLLSNSDISSTQMNT
+24 
-39 LSSLMRQIEQLGA
+39 MRQIEQLGA
-52 RRSLRQHIARVQN
+52 ARSLRQHIAKVQN
-65 GDSNTDADRLGGPLL
+65 GSSQADPARPSGSLL
-80 SRFLRQKWDLP
+80 SRLSAKKLALP
-91 ETFIRL
+91 ETFIRFK
-97 TSKTSKS
+97 TKTSSS

-112 PMLALVAVV
+112 PVLALVAVV

-150 ASVSI
+150 KSVSI
-155 PDHKTTEEHRS
+155 PDYKTTEEQRKAARS
-166 SARIGAVAILML
+166 GAVAILML
-178 DRAVDRQIEREL
+178 DRTVDQQIDQEL
-190 QQFWQQGSQLRRA
+190 QQFWQQGNQLRQA
-203 VGPFPFATP
+203 VGPFPFAMPQT
-212 SALSNAAQAY
+212 LSNTAQLY
-222 LRGCPEWEWRSI
+222 LRGTPEWEWRSI
-234 LAQAADNSANFERLN
+234 LAQAGDNSATSERLN
-249 LNSTAIAA
+249 LDSPANDAR
-257 PTDNKSQQDAI
+257 TDRKSQQDAI
-268 AQLQAYSRSVRAADF
+268 AQLQAYKRSVSSSEF

-292 ARRRYVNAVEALEK
+292 ARRRYLNAVEALGK
-306 PSVSGLGKI
+306 PSVPGLPQI

-324 DAAWEK
+324 DAAWQK
-330 TQTGMSRVA
+330 TQTGMSRAA

-363 VAEEVPLESQA
+363 VASVVPLESQA
-374 LAVEALSAILQP
+374 LAVEGLSAILQP
-386 NLVRDPEETK
+386 NLVRDTEETK

-409 TIAVEKGDIIVA
+409 MIAVQQGEIIVA
-421 EGKLI
+421 EGKEI

-452 VCLVAG
+452 VCLVGG

-498 TLPAIGILAGGFYG
+498 SLPAIGILVGGFYG

-522 LSVLL
+522 LSALL
-527 PIGLDVELI
+527 PIGLNVELI
-536 HLVASAAGGLLGAFM
+536 HLMASAAGGLLGAFM

-563 LGVAVGLTQG
+563 LGVGVGLTQG
-573 SVYLVGTLI
+573 TVYLVGTLI
-582 ASAAA
+582 ASAAT
-587 GAIWYVVLGTVGCQS
+587 GAIWYVVLGTVGAQS

-643 RLAAEAPGTFQHT
+643 RLAAEVPGTFQHT

-689 HDPSGFCENQMGGG
+689 HDPLGFCENQMGGG
-703 NKHDEINNPWTSAEI
+703 NKHDEINDPWASAEI
-718 IKKHVSEGLVMARKH
+718 IKKHVSVGLVMARKH

-759 QQIAAKDAEN
+759 LQIVAKEAEG
-769 LNITLAGA
+769 LNITLADA
-777 DNSKLAIETR
+777 DNSKLIIESR
-787 EVREQDFRYDGPIP
+787 EVREEDFRYDGPIP

-844 NQLLDSGLTREDM
+844 NQLLDSGLNREDM

-883 APR
+883 TPR

>member
-1 LFRIFRYG
+1 
-9 SSDKLN
+9 
-15 QDAQSEFLT
+15 
-24 KLLSNSDISSTQMNT
+24 MNT

-52 RRSLRQHIARVQN
+52 ARSLRQHIAKVQN
-65 GDSNTDADRLGGPLL
+65 GSSKADTSRAGGPLL
-80 SRFLRQKWDLP
+80 SRLSRQKWLLP
-91 ETFIRL
+91 ETFTTKF

-150 ASVSI
+150 DTASV
-155 PDHKTTEEHRS
+155 PDYKTTEEQRKA
-166 SARIGAVAILML
+166 ARIGAVAILML
-178 DRAVDRQIEREL
+178 DPAVNRQIYQEL
-190 QQFWQQGSQLRRA
+190 QQFLQNGSDLREA
-203 VGPFPFATP
+203 VGPFPFAKS
-212 SALSNAAQAY
+212 SALSLAAQVY
-222 LRGCPEWEWRSI
+222 LRSCPEWEWRSI
-234 LAQAADNSANFERLN
+234 LAQAGDKSATSQRLS
-249 LNSTAIAA
+249 LDSPAVAGQTE
-257 PTDNKSQQDAI
+257 NKSRQDAI
-268 AQLQAYSRSVRAADF
+268 AQLQAYSRSLPAADF
-283 QSLTDSISE
+283 QSLTDSISS
-292 ARRRYVNAVEALEK
+292 ARRRYLNAVEALEK
-306 PSVSGLGKI
+306 PSVPGLPQI
-315 YDTSLFDLS
+315 YDTSLFELS
-324 DAAWEK
+324 EAAWQK
-330 TQTGMSRVA
+330 TQTGMNRAA
-339 KMMLAQGIPQG
+339 KRMVAQGILQG

-363 VAEEVPLESQA
+363 VADEVPLESQA
-374 LAVEALSAILQP
+374 LAVEGLTAILQP
-386 NLVRDPEETK
+386 NLVRDREETK

-409 TIAVEKGDIIVA
+409 MIAVNQGEIIVA
-421 EGKLI
+421 QGQEI
-426 AQQDFV
+426 SQQDFV

-442 GVNWLGLAGF
+442 GVNWLGLTGF

-498 TLPAIGILAGGFYG
+498 SLPAIGILAGGFYG

-522 LSVLL
+522 LSALL
-527 PIGLDVELI
+527 PIGLNVDLI
-536 HLVASAAGGLLGAFM
+536 HLVASGAGGLLGAFM

-573 SVYLVGTLI
+573 TVYLVGTLI

-587 GAIWYVVLGTVGCQS
+587 GAIWYVVLGTVGAQS

-643 RLAAEAPGTFQHT
+643 KLAAEAPGTFQHT

-678 AGTLYHDIGKM
+678 TGTLYHDIGKM
-689 HDPSGFCENQMGGG
+689 HDPLGFCENQMGGA
-703 NKHDEINNPWTSAEI
+703 NKHDEINDPWASAEI
-718 IKKHVSEGLVMARKH
+718 IKKHVTEGLVMARKH

-759 QQIAAKDAEN
+759 QQIAAKEIED
-769 LNITLAGA
+769 LKMVLSDA
-777 DNSKLAIETR
+777 DNSKLTIASR
-787 EVREQDFRYDGPIP
+787 QVREEDFRYDGPIP

-822 KDATHEEALNMVNR
+822 KDATHEEALNMVNK

-844 NQLLDSGLTREDM
+844 NQLIDSDLTREDM

-883 APR
+883 TPR

>member
-1 LFRIFRYG
+1 
-9 SSDKLN
+9 
-15 QDAQSEFLT
+15 
-24 KLLSNSDISSTQMNT
+24 
-39 LSSLMRQIEQLGA
+39 MRQIEQLGA
-52 RRSLRQHIARVQN
+52 ARSLRQHIAKVQN
-65 GDSNTDADRLGGPLL
+65 VGSQADPARPSGSLL
-80 SRFLRQKWDLP
+80 SRLSAKKLALP
-91 ETFIRL
+91 ETFIRFK
-97 TSKTSKS
+97 TKTSSS

-112 PMLALVAVV
+112 PMLLFVAVV

-150 ASVSI
+150 KSVSI
-155 PDHKTTEEHRS
+155 PDYKTTEEQRKAARS
-166 SARIGAVAILML
+166 GAVAILML
-178 DRAVDRQIEREL
+178 DRTVDRQIDQEL
-190 QQFWQQGSQLRRA
+190 QQFWQQGNQLRQA
-203 VGPFPFATP
+203 VGPFPFAMPQT
-212 SALSNAAQAY
+212 LSNTAQLY
-222 LRGCPEWEWRSI
+222 LRGTPEWEWRSI
-234 LAQAADNSANFERLN
+234 LAQAGDNSATSERLN
-249 LNSTAIAA
+249 LDSPANDA
-257 PTDNKSQQDAI
+257 PTDRKSQQDAI
-268 AQLQAYSRSVRAADF
+268 AQLQAYKRSVSSSEF
-283 QSLTDSISE
+283 QSLTDSIDS
-292 ARRRYVNAVEALEK
+292 ARRRYLNALEALEK
-306 PSVSGLGKI
+306 PAVSGVGLI
-315 YDTSLFDLS
+315 YDTSLFDLE
-324 DAAWEK
+324 DAAWQE
-330 TQTGMSRVA
+330 TQTGMSRAA
-339 KMMLAQGIPQG
+339 KMILAQGIPQG

-363 VAEEVPLESQA
+363 VASVVPLESQA
-374 LAVEALSAILQP
+374 LAVEGLTAILQP

-409 TIAVEKGDIIVA
+409 TIAVKQGEIIVA
-421 EGKLI
+421 EGKEI
-426 AQQDFV
+426 RQQDFV

-452 VCLVAG
+452 VCLVGG

-481 LLTLSAPV
+481 LLSLSAPV

-498 TLPAIGILAGGFYG
+498 TLPAIGILVGGFYG

-522 LSVLL
+522 LSALL
-527 PIGLDVELI
+527 PIGLDIELI

-563 LGVAVGLTQG
+563 LGVGVGLTQG
-573 SVYLVGTLI
+573 TVYLVGTLI
-582 ASAAA
+582 ASAAT
-587 GAIWYVVLGTVGCQS
+587 GAIWYVVLGTVGAQS

-643 RLAAEAPGTFQHT
+643 RLAAEVPGTFQHT

-689 HDPSGFCENQMGGG
+689 HDPLGFCENQMGGG
-703 NKHDEINNPWTSAEI
+703 NKHDEINDPWASAEI

-759 QQIAAKDAEN
+759 LQIVAKEAEG
-769 LNITLAGA
+769 LNITLADA
-777 DNSKLAIETR
+777 DNSKLIIESR
-787 EVREQDFRYDGPIP
+787 EVREEDFRYDGPIP

-844 NQLLDSGLTREDM
+844 NQLLDSGLNREDM

-883 APR
+883 TPR

>member
-1 LFRIFRYG
+1 
-9 SSDKLN
+9 
-15 QDAQSEFLT
+15 
-24 KLLSNSDISSTQMNT
+24 MNT

-52 RRSLRQHIARVQN
+52 ARSLRQHIAKVQN
-65 GDSNTDADRLGGPLL
+65 GGSSSEPDRPGGPFL
-80 SRFLRQKWDLP
+80 SRLSAKKWALP
-91 ETFIRL
+91 ETFIRFR
-97 TSKTSKS
+97 SKTSSS

-150 ASVSI
+150 KSASI
-155 PDHKTTEEHRS
+155 PDYKTTEEQRKA
-166 SARIGAVAILML
+166 ARIGAVAILML
-178 DRAVDRQIEREL
+178 DRAVDRQIEQEL
-190 QQFWQQGSQLRRA
+190 QQFWQQGNEMRRA
-203 VGPFPFATP
+203 VGPFPFAGL
-212 SALSNAAQAY
+212 SALSSAVQVY

-234 LAQAADNSANFERLN
+234 LAQVGDNSATSERLS
-249 LNSTAIAA
+249 LDSQPSAA
-257 PTDNKSQQDAI
+257 QTQNKSQQDAI
-268 AQLQAYSRSVRAADF
+268 AQLQAYSREVRAEDF
-283 QSLTDSISE
+283 QSLTDSISS
-292 ARRRYVNAVEALEK
+292 ARLRYLNAVEAPLK
-306 PSVSGLGKI
+306 PSVSGRLI

-324 DAAWEK
+324 DAAWLK

-339 KMMLAQGIPQG
+339 KRMLAQGIPQG
-350 LPKEIL
+350 LPKEVL

-374 LAVEALSAILQP
+374 LAVEGLTAILQP

-396 QLAELAAQKVKPV
+396 QLAELAAQKVRPV
-409 TIAVEKGDIIVA
+409 TIAVEQGETIVA
-421 EGKLI
+421 EGKEI
-426 AQQDFV
+426 ALQDFV

-452 VCLVAG
+452 VCFVGG

-522 LSVLL
+522 LSALL
-527 PIGLDVELI
+527 PVGLDVELI

-573 SVYLVGTLI
+573 IVYLVGTLI

-587 GAIWYVVLGTVGCQS
+587 GAIWYVVLGTVGAQS

-678 AGTLYHDIGKM
+678 TGTLYHDIGKM
-689 HDPSGFCENQMGGG
+689 HDPLGFCENQMSGG
-703 NKHDEINNPWTSAEI
+703 NKHDEINDPWASAEI
-718 IKKHVSEGLVMARKH
+718 IKKHVTEGLVMARKH

-747 GTMLIAYFYHQA
+747 GTMLIAYFYYQA
-759 QQIAAKDAEN
+759 QQIAAKEAED
-769 LNITLAGA
+769 LKIALADG
-777 DNSKLAIETR
+777 DNSKLIIESR
-787 EVREQDFRYDGPIP
+787 EVREEDFRYDGPIP

-844 NQLLDSGLTREDM
+844 NQLIDSGLNREDM

-883 APR
+883 TPR